1 MVLGLERNGQSE
13 DPVERNTTTIR
24 VLKNRFSG
32 ETGVA
37 ARVLYNN
44 VTGELVEVK
53 DLEDDADMSVFEN
66 KVSSD
71 EFSDPI
77 LDDMY

>member
-1 MVLGLERNGQSE
+1 
-13 DPVERNTTTIR
+13 
-24 VLKNRFSG
+24 
-32 ETGVA
+32 
-37 ARVLYNN
+37 